1 MFYDMKTRMLA
12 AAGWMVLSVFGTVNA
27 QNLMY
32 GTVTDENGTPL
43 PGAAV
48 TVENL
53 RIGTIAGEDG
63 TYRLSL
69 KQGTHEVKASYM
81 GYQPSVGTV
90 EKEGA
95 NLQVDF
101 KLIPGEFLTD
111 EVVISAVRAGRNA
124 PVSQVT
130 RRRAEIERVYTGQD
144 GAFLL
149 EELSPSVVSYS
160 ESGTNLTGYAQM
172 RLRGID
178 QTRINMTLN
187 GVPLNDM
194 IDQGVFFSNFTDFGN
209 SIESVQIQRGV
220 GTSANGTSSY
230 AGSVNFESISLLD
243 DAPRAEIQMT
253 GGSFN
258 TRRLSAEVATGK
270 NEEGASFYARYTRT
284 LSDGFRHN
292 ASTDSRSA
300 FFSGALFRK
309 RHTFKFTGFAG
320 LSANG
325 LAYLP
330 VAISDIRRDP
340 RTNYVS
346 ENDVDNFGQWMAQLQ
361 HIYAVN
367 RDWSLVNTVYYNGAG
382 GDFPFGFED
391 EDGVFAQINY
401 PLYNDHYG
409 VMSALN
415 GTALDGKLK
424 INTGLHANVFFRRN
438 VEQIVPDFA
447 NPYYNDR
454 TRKQEA
460 SGFAKANYSLGRFD
474 LFGDVQVRAVRM
486 NFTADEQ
493 FLGFETSIP
502 AREWLFVNPTAG
514 VNYRID
520 RHTSAYASFGRAG
533 REPTRFDILGST
545 QINTSNLPLVRDLDH
560 VVPEYVN
567 NWEAGFRY
575 NKSGFNAGLN
585 LFYMLFENEI
595 APIGEFIPEG
605 FVQVYRNQES
615 SYRRGVELDYN
626 WQISPD
632 WRLRGN
638 ATYMQAEISSYSPE
652 GSDEVF
658 ENVTPV
664 LTPEWNV
671 QTTLEYSPVKTL
683 TLGVRTRYLS
693 SAFTELTN
701 NIDLMVPES
710 FVADLRVEYK
720 FYKEH
725 SFSVMLNNVFDNQ
738 YFTYGVP
745 VMNEATGIT
754 EPGFFVQ
761 PPRHIYATLHLRF

>member
-1 MFYDMKTRMLA
+1 MKTRMLA
-12 AAGWMVLSVFGTVNA
+12 AAGWMILSVFGTVNA
-27 QNLMY
+27 QSFSFVH
-32 GTVTDENGTPL
+32 GTVSDESGTPL

-48 TVENL
+48 KVE
-53 RIGTIAGEDG
+53 GTSYGVTSDDDG
-63 TYRLSL
+63 SYRLRLNPGSHRV
-69 KQGTHEVKASYM
+69 TASYV
-81 GYQPSVGTV
+81 GYRPETQSVQ
-90 EKEGA
+90 KEGTD
-95 NLQVDF
+95 LRVDF
-101 KLIPGEFLTD
+101 TLVGRGFQTD

-130 RRRAEIERVYTGQD
+130 RNRAEIERVFTGQD

-149 EELSPSVVSYS
+149 EELSPSIVSYS
-160 ESGTNLTGYAQM
+160 ESGTNLSGYGQI

-220 GTSANGTSSY
+220 GTSTNGTSSY
-230 AGSVNFESISLLD
+230 AGSINFESISLLD
-243 DAPRAEIQMT
+243 TTPRAEIQMT

-258 TRRLSAEVATGK
+258 TRRLSAEVSTGK
-270 NEEGASFYARYTRT
+270 NEQGASFYARYTRT
-284 LSDGFRHN
+284 LSDGFRRN

-300 FFSGALFRK
+300 FFSGALFK
-309 RHTFKFTGFAG
+309 ERHTFKFTGFAG

-325 LAYLP
+325 LAYSP

-340 RTNYVS
+340 RTNYES

-382 GDFPFGFED
+382 GDFPFGFEG
-391 EDGVFAQINY
+391 EDGEFSQINY

-409 VMSALN
+409 VMSAIN
-415 GTALDGKLK
+415 GSALGDKLK
-424 INTGLHANVFFRRN
+424 INAGLHANVFYRRN
-438 VEQIVPDFA
+438 VEQIVPDYA
-447 NPYYNDR
+447 NPYYDDR
-454 TRKQEA
+454 TRKEEA
-460 SGFAKANYSLGRFD
+460 SGFAKVNYNFDRFD
-474 LFGDVQVRAVRM
+474 FFGDVQVRAVRM
-486 NFTADEQ
+486 KFTADED

-502 AREWLFVNPTAG
+502 AREWLFINPTVGA
-514 VNYRID
+514 NYRID
-520 RHTSAYASFGRAG
+520 QRTSAYASFGRAG
-533 REPTRFDILGST
+533 REPTRFDMLGSA
-545 QINTSNLPLVRDLDH
+545 QINASNLQLIQDPDH

-567 NWEAGFRY
+567 NWEAGLRY
-575 NKSGFNAGLN
+575 NKSGLSARLN
-585 LFYMLFENEI
+585 VFYMFFENEI
-595 APIGEFIPEG
+595 APIGEFIQEG
-605 FVQVYRNQES
+605 FVQIYRNQEQ

-626 WQISPD
+626 WQITPA

-638 ATYMQAEISSYSPE
+638 ATYMQAEISSYSPDDSE
-652 GSDEVF
+652 DVF
-658 ENVTPV
+658 RNITPV

-671 QTTLEYSPVKTL
+671 QTTLECTPINNL
-683 TLGVRTRYLS
+683 TLGARTRYLS
-693 SAFTELTN
+693 SAFMELTN
-701 NIDLMVPES
+701 DDALVVPES
-710 FVADLRVEYK
+710 FVLDFRVQYK

-725 SFSVMLNNVFDNQ
+725 SISVMFNNVFDNQ
-738 YFTYGVP
+738 YFTYGAP
-745 VMNEATGIT
+745 VDNLVTGIT